1 MIELLAF
8 ALLASGDS
16 PSSTLSEAA
25 HALEADRIVQA
36 RRMIADAIAA
46 GERGP
51 EIDRFLADLAFAEKR
66 WAEAQARYADLLR
79 AEPSDSRSAE
89 RAGIASLAAGDVGD
103 ARRFIE
109 KAIALGSP
117 SWRVWNALG
126 VLCDFEANWDCAD
139 AAYGSAVVL
148 VPNQPEILNNHGWSL
163 ILRGEWASAV
173 QSLERAAQADPK
185 STRIKNNLELVR
197 AAVSA
202 DLPRRHRGESSADF
216 AARLNDAG
224 VAAAQ
229 RGERKR
235 AIAALSQALVVSDS
249 WYARAA
255 NNLAGLQ
262 RQ

>member
-8 ALLASGDS
+8 ALLASGD
-16 PSSTLSEAA
+16 PVSSTLSEAA

-51 EIDRFLADLAFAEKR
+51 KIDRLLADLAFAEKR
-66 WAEAQARYADLLR
+66 WAEAQARYTELLR
-79 AEPSDSRSAE
+79 TEPSDSRSAE
-89 RAGIASLAAGDVGD
+89 RAGIASLAAGDIGE

-109 KAIALGSP
+109 KAIALGNP

-163 ILRGEWASAV
+163 LLRGEWASAV
-173 QSLERAAQADPK
+173 QLLERAAQADPK
-185 STRIKNNLELVR
+185 STRIKNNLELAR

-202 DLPRRHRGESSADF
+202 ELPKRHDGESDSAY
-216 AARLNDAG
+216 AVRLNDAG
-224 VAAAQ
+224 VAAEK
-229 RGERKR
+229 RGDRDR
-235 AIAALSQALVVSDS
+235 AIAAFSQALAISDF
-249 WYARAA
+249 WYERAA
-255 NNLAGLQ
+255 NNLARVRPQ
-262 RQ
+262 